1 VVRQSAIQHRQS
13 KLLSKAEQNPNTD
26 SPLIIIGWREWLSLP
41 DLGVPRIKAKIDTGA
56 RSSSLHAYDIEQFQ
70 QEGCSLVRFKVHPIQ
85 RREQM
90 EVCCVAEVHDIR
102 SVRSSS
108 GEATDRIVIQTTASW
123 LNQEWTIE
131 LTLADRSQMGFRM
144 LVGREAMRGRMLV
157 DPGRSYFGG
166 RPKRRKKPDNT

>member
-1 VVRQSAIQHRQS
+1 
-13 KLLSKAEQNPNTD
+13 LSETEQNVNAD

-56 RSSSLHAYDIEQFQ
+56 RSSSLHAYDIEQFER
-70 QEGCSLVRFKVHPIQ
+70 EGCSMVRFKVHPIQ
-85 RREQM
+85 RREQL
-90 EVCCVAEVHDIR
+90 EICCSAEVHDIR
-102 SVRSSS
+102 SVRTSS
-108 GEATDRIVIQTTASW
+108 GQATDRIVIQTTASW
-123 LNQEWTIE
+123 LDQTWTID

-166 RPKRRKKPDNT
+166 RPKRKTQSNNS